1 MIYISWKGKKIIL
14 KTLVACGIYS
24 ALGGVWQVLEIIVYG
39 KIIPRYEDTFVTLF
53 ITFIIYKLFM
63 KGFEFRD

>member
-1 MIYISWKGKKIIL
+1 MIYISWKEKKIIL

-24 ALGGVWQVLEIIVYG
+24 ALGGLWQVFEIVVYG
-39 KIIPRYEDTFVTLF
+39 QMIPRYEDTIVTLF

-63 KGFEFRD
+63 KGFTFRD